1 MHCRNISKGCTY
13 YILYIYAKKQEG
25 VHIVS
30 KTLLAQQ
37 KKLELRGL
45 NPAFSSSNAK
55 LMHVLARLPD
65 FFRLY
70 STEPT
75 TQFYFNQ

>member
-1 MHCRNISKGCTY
+1 M
-13 YILYIYAKKQEG
+13 ILILKTHVDCSVGIFQKG
-25 VHIVS
+25 VHIAYMRRKHEDVYIVS
-30 KTLLAQQ
+30 KTLLARQ

-65 FFRLY
+65 FFRL
-70 STEPT
+70 
-75 TQFYFNQ
+75 

>member
-1 MHCRNISKGCTY
+1 MRRKHEDVY
-13 YILYIYAKKQEG
+13 
-25 VHIVS
+25 IVS

-45 NPAFSSSNAK
+45 NPGFSSSNAK
-55 LMHVLARLPD
+55 LMPVLARLPD

-70 STEPT
+70 STKPT